1 MFIDH
6 NFIRSS
12 LANYLVIYRDIF
24 YSKQVAMG
32 NICCQDDEPPRPR
45 INIQPVAK
53 QVNDRPQVKRSS
65 SAVKFDNQKNML
77 EEYPLLVSYIRGN
90 GEKGA
95 AGGYV
100 KFYVNGKISFDQVG
114 EYYHG
119 ILVEDNGG

>member
-1 MFIDH
+1 
-6 NFIRSS
+6 
-12 LANYLVIYRDIF
+12 
-24 YSKQVAMG
+24 MG
-32 NICCQDDEPPRPR
+32 NICCQDDDPPRPR

-53 QVNDRPQVKRSS
+53 QVNDGPQVKRSS

-90 GEKGA
+90 GEEGA